1 MLTLSIVTPTGSYG
15 PFECDSV
22 HLNICDDTEDKKGGS
37 YGIRKG
43 HTKSV
48 LSLACGTVTALLSG
62 KTVFFAKS
70 GDGFAFVDK
79 NTVNVSVETIEIIE
93 S

>member
-22 HLNICDDTEDKKGGS
+22 HLNISDDISGKKGGS

-43 HTKSV
+43 HTRSV
-48 LSLACGTVTALLSG
+48 FSLAYGTLTAFLSE
-62 KTVFFAKS
+62 KPVFCAKS